1 MVVGHT
7 VQEYGEIHSRCDN
20 KLILID
26 LGMSDCYG
34 DYFGYLEILYD
45 KNEVWAVYNN

>member
-7 VQEYGEIHSRCDN
+7 VQEDGKIKTKCNN

-26 LGMSDCYG
+26 IGLSKFYG
-34 DYFGYLEILYD
+34 GRFGYLEILRD
-45 KNEVWAVYNN
+45 KKEIWAIYK